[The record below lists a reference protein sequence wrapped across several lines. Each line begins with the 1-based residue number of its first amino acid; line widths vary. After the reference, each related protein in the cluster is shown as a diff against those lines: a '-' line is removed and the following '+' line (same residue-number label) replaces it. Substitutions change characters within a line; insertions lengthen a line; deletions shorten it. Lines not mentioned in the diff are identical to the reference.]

1 MREEPT
7 KLRGCGR
14 YQLVLVAIALMVLS
28 GCVALRPAPVQQR
41 NASARREVLWA
52 LVPPATESGKLAPGR
67 KGASPAKA
75 TGAAKAGGY
84 NKPAP
89 DSDVLAID
97 HPLID
102 RFVDEL
108 QNERR
113 EFVQRALD
121 RSGEYREVMAPILQ
135 EEGVPT
141 ELTYVPLI
149 ESGFNNAAVSRS
161 QAVGP
166 WQFVRDTGKRYG
178 LRIDSY
184 VDERRDPEKS
194 TRAAARY
201 LRDLYDMFGAWPLA
215 LAAYNTGERR
225 VGGIIEQRGEMSF
238 WEMTGR
244 GYLYRE
250 TCDYVPA
257 VLAAARIG
265 AAPADYGFE
274 APVMEPL
281 SYEVV
286 EVDRSISLRQVAQMA
301 QSSFGELQALNP
313 ALIRGLTPPGSAAY
327 ELRVPQGTGHTFE
340 VAYARWRRGLDVE
353 SAAVPETAPIAD
365 WVRKGDT
372 LTTIA
377 RRHGVSVSLLMQ
389 VNGWKKARRLSPG
402 EPVRLPFPKA
412 RLKGTRA
419 AAASGHVHLAAKLSG
434 RAGRLD

>member
-7 KLRGCGR
+7 KLWGCGR
-14 YQLVLVAIALMVLS
+14 YRLVLISVALMVLS
-28 GCVALRPAPVQQR
+28 GCVALRPAPVQQG
-41 NASARREVLWA
+41 NTGARREVLWA
-52 LVPPATESGKLAPGR
+52 LVPPATDSGRVAAGR
-67 KGASPAKA
+67 
-75 TGAAKAGGY
+75 TGAAKTGRY
-84 NKPAP
+84 DNRRQ

-121 RSGEYREVMAPILQ
+121 RSGEYRGVMAPILE
-135 EEGVPT
+135 EEGVPA

-149 ESGFNNAAVSRS
+149 ESGFNTAAVSRS
-161 QAVGP
+161 RAVGP

-178 LRIDSY
+178 LRIDGY

-215 LAAYNTGERR
+215 LAAYNTGENR
-225 VGGIIEQRGEMSF
+225 VGGIIERRGAMSF

-244 GYLYRE
+244 GYLYQE
-250 TCDYVPA
+250 TRDYVPA

-265 AAPADYGFE
+265 AAPTDYGFE

-301 QSSFGELQALNP
+301 QSRLGEIQALNP
-313 ALIRGLTPPGSAAY
+313 ALIRGLTPPGPDVY
-327 ELRVPQGTGHTFE
+327 ELRVPEGTGQTFE
-340 VAYARWRRGLDVE
+340 IAYSRWRRGLDAESTAVVE
-353 SAAVPETAPIAD
+353 AAPIAYR
-365 WVRKGDT
+365 VRKGDT
-372 LTTIA
+372 PKSIA
-377 RRHGVSVSLLMQ
+377 RRLGVSVPFLMQ
-389 VNGWKKARRLSPG
+389 VNGWKNGRRLSPG
-402 EPVRLPFPKA
+402 DPVRLPSQKV
-412 RLKGTRA
+412 RVRGTRA
-419 AAASGHVHLAAKLSG
+419 AAAAERVHLAAKPSA
-434 RAGRLD
+434 RTPRLD

>member
-7 KLRGCGR
+7 KLRGCSR
-14 YQLVLVAIALMVLS
+14 CRLVLASVALMVLS

-41 NASARREVLWA
+41 NTSVRRDGLWA
-52 LVPPATESGKLAPGR
+52 LVPPAGESGKVAPGC
-67 KGASPAKA
+67 KGASSANCMS
-75 TGAAKAGGY
+75 AAKAGGHRT
-84 NKPAP
+84 PAQ
-89 DSDVLAID
+89 DSEVLAIK

-121 RSGEYREVMAPILQ
+121 RSGEYKGVMAPILE
-135 EEGVPT
+135 EEGVPA

-149 ESGFNNAAVSRS
+149 ESGFNTAAVSRS

-178 LRIDSY
+178 LRIDGY

-225 VGGIIEQRGEMSF
+225 VGGILERRGDMSF

-274 APVMEPL
+274 APVLEPL
-281 SYEVV
+281 SYDVV
-286 EVDRSISLRQVAQMA
+286 EVDRSISLRQVAQM
-301 QSSFGELQALNP
+301 SRSRLGEIQELNP
-313 ALIRGLTPPGSAAY
+313 ALIRGSTPPGPHVY
-327 ELRVPQGTGHTFE
+327 ELRVPEGSGESFDL
-340 VAYARWRRGLDVE
+340 AYARWRRGFDAE
-353 SAAVPETAPIAD
+353 SAAVAEAAPIVY

-372 LTTIA
+372 ASSIA
-377 RRHGVSVSLLMQ
+377 RRLGVSLPVLMQ
-389 VNGWKKARRLSPG
+389 VNHWKKARTLSPG
-402 EPVRLPFPKA
+402 DPVRAPFPKA
-412 RLKGTRA
+412 GVKSTRA
-419 AAASGHVHLAAKLSG
+419 TAAKRLHVATKTSTQT
-434 RAGRLD
+434 RRLD